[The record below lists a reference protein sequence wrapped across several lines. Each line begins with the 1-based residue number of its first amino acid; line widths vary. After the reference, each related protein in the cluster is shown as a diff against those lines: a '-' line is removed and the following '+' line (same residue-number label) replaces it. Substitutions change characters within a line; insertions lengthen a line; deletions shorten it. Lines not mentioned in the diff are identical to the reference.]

1 MDRLSSWRPDLGSAV
16 QWFLSAVVG
25 GAVVALVH
33 QYFAVQLEQDK
44 LLLTLRKEA
53 YVDFFEGQAA
63 RRRGDTTEYET
74 KVVKAR
80 FVIGVYGSKPTVEAL
95 WRYYDLYFR
104 DDIQTCD
111 EPRDKWVKDVHI
123 YQRMRDELFGGGVIQ
138 RFMHGDQ
145 RIDDDKLVM
154 VIHNCRLPVEAAN

>member
-80 FVIGVYGSKPTVEAL
+80 FVIGVYGIKPKIAAI
-95 WRYYDLYFR
+95 WGYYDLYFR
-104 DDIQTCD
+104 D
-111 EPRDKWVKDVHI
+111 
-123 YQRMRDELFGGGVIQ
+123 
-138 RFMHGDQ
+138 
-145 RIDDDKLVM
+145 
-154 VIHNCRLPVEAAN
+154 